1 MSYSLAGRL
10 YASINHNGITQS
22 IWVVLYMKSIM
33 GIAEPS
39 YNEDVIKL
47 FDDMAYALMSVS
59 GP

>member
-1 MSYSLAGRL
+1 
-10 YASINHNGITQS
+10 
-22 IWVVLYMKSIM
+22 MKSIM